1 MQVTISIKKDNGE
14 LIEVMKEVTE
24 FSSIDIIESVERQVN
39 SIKEICF
46 PLLSEKLI
54 EEHQQKFVGEKNQE
68 KEWK

>member
-14 LIEVMKEVTE
+14 VIELVKELTE
-24 FSSIDIIESVERQVN
+24 LSNADIIKSVEQQVN
-39 SIKEICF
+39 SIKEVCF

-54 EEHQQKFVGEKNQE
+54 EEHQQKFKGEKNQE